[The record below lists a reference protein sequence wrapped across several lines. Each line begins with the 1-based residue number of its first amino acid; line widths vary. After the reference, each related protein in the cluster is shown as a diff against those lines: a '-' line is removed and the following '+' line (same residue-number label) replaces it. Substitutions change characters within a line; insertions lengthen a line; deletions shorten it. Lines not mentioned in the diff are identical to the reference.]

1 MELEALLSF
10 CLKSSGM
17 DGGGL
22 GEEMNKAELSSLPIC
37 CELGTNQ
44 LLTKPAVAGSGSL
57 AELKP
62 RIHCHRWGGVAVWMK
77 CKKRLSSTT
86 TS

>member
-1 MELEALLSF
+1 
-10 CLKSSGM
+10 M

-22 GEEMNKAELSSLPIC
+22 DEEIDKAELSSLPIS

-62 RIHCHRWGGVAVWMK
+62 RIHYHRRGGVAVWMN
-77 CKKRLSSTT
+77 CKKRLISTT